1 MTLTRKDA
9 FHYKFNVAAIL
20 LLFTQ
25 WTDRQKLK
33 EWLADL
39 ATRTLGAGMW
49 WRRHR
54 AAVADG
60 AETLA
65 DQRSRSNA
73 ADHLRNVFGY
83 VVGGGWLRNAD
94 LVGFHGIAVQLC
106 THGLFALPRP
116 NVISDEGPARR
127 GALEHWYSSFLR
139 LSCLRSCSNSKRTGG
154 ACTR

>member
-1 MTLTRKDA
+1 MALTRKQA
-9 FHYKFNVAAIL
+9 LHKKFYISAIV

-25 WTDRQKLK
+25 WTDRKKLK

-39 ATRTLGAGMW
+39 ATLTLSDFMW

-54 AAVADG
+54 ATVLDG
-60 AETLA
+60 VETLDA
-65 DQRSRSNA
+65 SRSRSNA
-73 ADHLRNVFGY
+73 SNHLRNVFGY

-116 NVISDEGPARR
+116 NVISDEGPVRQ
-127 GALEHWYSSFLR
+127 GVLKHWCSSVFTSFL
-139 LSCLRSCSNSKRTGG
+139 S
-154 ACTR
+154 

>member
-1 MTLTRKDA
+1 MTLTRKQA
-9 FHYKFNVAAIL
+9 FHEKFNIVAIV
-20 LLFTQ
+20 LLFAQ

-39 ATRTLGAGMW
+39 ATRTLSAGMW

-60 AETLA
+60 VETLA
-65 DQRSRSNA
+65 PSRSRSNA
-73 ADHLRNVFGY
+73 ANHLRNTFQY
-83 VVGGGWLRNAD
+83 VVRGGWLRNAD

-116 NVISDEGPARR
+116 NVISDEGPVRQ
-127 GALEHWYSSFLR
+127 GVLKHWCSSVFTSFL
-139 LSCLRSCSNSKRTGG
+139 S
-154 ACTR
+154 

>member
-1 MTLTRKDA
+1 MTLTRKQA
-9 FHYKFNVAAIL
+9 FHEKFNIAAIV

-25 WTDRQKLK
+25 WTDRKQLK

-39 ATRTLGAGMW
+39 ATLTLSDFMW

-54 AAVADG
+54 AVVLDG

-65 DQRSRSNA
+65 ESRSRSNA
-73 ADHLRNVFGY
+73 ADHLRNVFSY
-83 VVGGGWLRNAD
+83 VARGGWLQNAD
-94 LVGFHGIAVQLC
+94 LVGFHNVAVQLC

-127 GALEHWYSSFLR
+127 GALEDWCSSVFTSFL
-139 LSCLRSCSNSKRTGG
+139 S
-154 ACTR
+154 

>member
-39 ATRTLGAGMW
+39 ATLTLGGGMW

-127 GALEHWYSSFLR
+127 GALEDWCSSVFTSFL
-139 LSCLRSCSNSKRTGG
+139 S
-154 ACTR
+154 

>member
-1 MTLTRKDA
+1 MTFTRKQA
-9 FHYKFNVAAIL
+9 FHHKFCISAIT

-39 ATRTLGAGMW
+39 ATLTLSDFMW

-65 DQRSRSNA
+65 DARSRSNA
-73 ADHLRNVFGY
+73 SEHLRNVFGY

-94 LVGFHGIAVQLC
+94 LVGFHDIAVQLC

-116 NVISDEGPARR
+116 NVISDEGPARH
-127 GALEHWYSSFLR
+127 GVLEHWCSSVFTSFL
-139 LSCLRSCSNSKRTGG
+139 S
-154 ACTR
+154 